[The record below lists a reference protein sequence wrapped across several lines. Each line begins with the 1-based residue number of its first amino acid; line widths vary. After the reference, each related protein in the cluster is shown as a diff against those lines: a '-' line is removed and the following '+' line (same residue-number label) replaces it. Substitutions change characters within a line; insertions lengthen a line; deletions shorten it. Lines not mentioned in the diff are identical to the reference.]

1 MAINLLTNLIF
12 KPMDITYFNKN
23 FRFVYSSNIKIPQ
36 MDSVG
41 NIVGFT
47 HLQKVRFLIG
57 AGQLSNYLGTEKNAE
72 TVLKTA
78 EKMKTDKTTVKFRK
92 YGKIEIYVK

>member
-1 MAINLLTNLIF
+1 MF
-12 KPMDITYFNKN
+12 ITWYNNN
-23 FRFVYSSNIKIPQ
+23 FRFVFTPSDEIKRQINVKY
-36 MDSVG
+36 DVK
-41 NIVGFT
+41 N
-47 HLQKVRFLIG
+47 LKRFLIG

-78 EKMKTDKTTVKFRK
+78 EKMKTDKSTVKFRK